1 MSTPSQKLLSQVIIK
16 ISQTINNLQ
25 LNRTEKEVLSQIQ
38 YLDNKNGCHATNQY
52 LSDKLGI
59 CVRQIQRIILKLK
72 KLELIVYEL
81 FNNCGRVM
89 RTVKD
94 KIGDKIPNVTP
105 PAKKSSSIYKQNKY
119 FNKAQSAKDYK
130 DKIHDLNMFQ
140 REDESDTDFDTRCED
155 RNQIGGVK
163 IIKTYHNSNPTIRG
177 TSGQDV
183 KSILLDYT
191 NKFKIKS
198 QSLTQLIRV

>member
-81 FNNCGRVM
+81 FNNCGRV
-89 RTVKD
+89 
-94 KIGDKIPNVTP
+94 KIGR
-105 PAKKSSSIYKQNKY
+105 ASC
-119 FNKAQSAKDYK
+119 
-130 DKIHDLNMFQ
+130 
-140 REDESDTDFDTRCED
+140 RE
-155 RNQIGGVK
+155 
-163 IIKTYHNSNPTIRG
+163 
-177 TSGQDV
+177 
-183 KSILLDYT
+183 
-191 NKFKIKS
+191 
-198 QSLTQLIRV
+198 RV